1 MSALI
6 FLVISAWGEE
16 IYSVFYLNWLIIRG
30 FYLNLQK
37 TKGFTIPHMKRIFDE
52 TDIPYDILSKY
63 GLSQQMI
70 DDLPEQA
77 MDSLLGGCM
86 TPSTSNDRER

>member
-30 FYLNLQK
+30 FYLNLQQK
-37 TKGFTIPHMKRIFDE
+37 TTKQAPNRLQGQAPLEYRPTKKERIFYRHTE
-52 TDIPYDILSKY
+52 LSY
-63 GLSQQMI
+63 
-70 DDLPEQA
+70 A
-77 MDSLLGGCM
+77 A
-86 TPSTSNDRER
+86 TRRA

>member
-30 FYLNLQK
+30 FYLNLH
-37 TKGFTIPHMKRIFDE
+37 IINMKE
-52 TDIPYDILSKY
+52 
-63 GLSQQMI
+63 
-70 DDLPEQA
+70 
-77 MDSLLGGCM
+77 
-86 TPSTSNDRER
+86 